1 MSLYTRLVRPFF
13 AALCIGLGTCAVAHA
28 QTNVDAFNPGQTA
41 RYTASPCSPMARS
54 SSSGYSTGSV
64 AGALDHHPREDR
76 PPEPRRFA
84 RYRLQSGRRK
94 RVLSAV
100 ALQPDGKI
108 LVGGVFSWLGG
119 GAFDEPG
126 TAIRHNIGRLHADG
140 SVDLSFDPGASL
152 GVNAIAVQPDG
163 KIVVAGC
170 FHALGGGGSGTT
182 PRHSIGRLN
191 ADGSLDTSFDAGTN
205 GCLDAVVYSRM
216 ERSSSVGHSIPSVAV
231 GQAQRHGTGL
241 GGSTPTAR
249 STRVSTQGWISTSM
263 RLLCRRMERLSSAA
277 RFRPWSLAVQGRRVA
292 ESDGSTP
299 TVHSIRA
306 SIRDRTAGST
316 RSWSQPDG
324 KIVVGGSFTRLGGG
338 GFPPQSRP
346 EWLRIGRL
354 HADGSLDTG
363 FNPGAESQVYALAV
377 QPDGKVLA
385 GGGFLALGGG
395 AVTPRF
401 HIGRVD
407 VGPPTPAAFNKV
419 SPANAATSQPLLATL
434 TWGSSA
440 GAGGYEYCYDVTN
453 NSSCDGTWLSISTTN
468 VLIGPL
474 NGGTIYYW
482 QVRARNPV
490 GTTDANGGSWWSF
503 ATSGSITPP
512 TTVNDSYTSA
522 ANTPLAVPAP
532 GVLTNDSSNGGGP
545 LSATLVASVG
555 SGVLTFN
562 ADGSFVYTPNA
573 GFIGGDSFTYRA
585 ANAGGPGN
593 IATVSIAV
601 GGASVALP
609 PTALLV
615 SSLVGNQVTLRWN
628 APVGGL
634 VPTGY
639 VLEGGVNP
647 GEVLASIPLGTTT
660 PVHTFTAPNGAFY
673 LRLHAVAGS
682 SRSNA
687 SNEIRVFVNVPAPP
701 SAPTNLL
708 GMANGVSLGLA
719 WRNTFAGG
727 APSSLVLDVTG
738 SASASLPLGL
748 SDAFS
753 FNGIPPGTYTF
764 ALRATNA
771 AGTSAPSNTVT
782 LTFPTGCS
790 GLPLS
795 PTNFLASKVGNTIS
809 LMWDPAAAGPA
820 PTGYVLNVGGSFV
833 LSVPLAGRG
842 LSATVGPGVY
852 ELSVTAVNAC
862 GLSPATAVQT
872 VVIP

>member
-1 MSLYTRLVRPFF
+1 M
-13 AALCIGLGTCAVAHA
+13 
-28 QTNVDAFNPGQTA
+28 
-41 RYTASPCSPMARS
+41 
-54 SSSGYSTGSV
+54 
-64 AGALDHHPREDR
+64 
-76 PPEPRRFA
+76 
-84 RYRLQSGRRK
+84 
-94 RVLSAV
+94 
-100 ALQPDGKI
+100 
-108 LVGGVFSWLGG
+108 
-119 GAFDEPG
+119 
-126 TAIRHNIGRLHADG
+126 
-140 SVDLSFDPGASL
+140 
-152 GVNAIAVQPDG
+152 
-163 KIVVAGC
+163 VAGC

-191 ADGSLDTSFDAGTN
+191 ADGSLDTSFDAGAN
-205 GCLDAVVYSRM
+205 GCLDAVVVQPDGKIV
-216 ERSSSVGHSIPSVAV
+216 VG
-231 GQAQRHGTGL
+231 GTFDTLGGGGTGTTTRYGIGRL
-241 GGSTPTAR
+241 NADGSLDTSFNAGVDQRVDALALQADGKIVVGGAFQTLEFGGSGTLR
-249 STRVSTQGWISTSM
+249 SRIG
-263 RLLCRRMERLSSAA
+263 RLNA
-277 RFRPWSLAVQGRRVA
+277 
-292 ESDGSTP
+292 DGSLDASFDP
-299 TVHSIRA
+299 GSNSRVHSLLV
-306 SIRDRTAGST
+306 
-316 RSWSQPDG
+316 QPDG
-324 KIVVGGSFTRLGGG
+324 KIVVGGSFSRLGGG

-354 HADGSLDTG
+354 HTDGSLDTG

-401 HIGRVD
+401 RIGRVD
-407 VGPPTPAAFNKV
+407 VGPPTPAAFNKL
-419 SPANAATSQPLLATL
+419 SPANAATAQPLLATL

-440 GAGGYEYCYDVTN
+440 GASGYEYCYDATN
-453 NSSCDGTWLSISTTN
+453 NASCDGIWLSISTTN

-474 NGGTIYYW
+474 NGGTTYYW

-503 ATSGSITPP
+503 GTSGSITPP

-555 SGVLTFN
+555 NGILSFN
-562 ADGSFVYTPNA
+562 ADGSFVYTPSA
-573 GFIGGDSFTYRA
+573 GFIGADNFTYRA

-593 IATVSIAV
+593 IATVRIAV
-601 GGASVALP
+601 GGASLALP

-673 LRLHAVAGS
+673 FRLHTVAGS

-727 APSSLVLDVTG
+727 APARWCSTSQDRPRRRFLWGSVMP
-738 SASASLPLGL
+738 SASTASLRARIRLPC
-748 SDAFS
+748 A
-753 FNGIPPGTYTF
+753 
-764 ALRATNA
+764 RAT
-771 AGTSAPSNTVT
+771 
-782 LTFPTGCS
+782 
-790 GLPLS
+790 PLER
-795 PTNFLASKVGNTIS
+795 ARHQI
-809 LMWDPAAAGPA
+809 
-820 PTGYVLNVGGSFV
+820 
-833 LSVPLAGRG
+833 R
-842 LSATVGPGVY
+842 
-852 ELSVTAVNAC
+852 
-862 GLSPATAVQT
+862 
-872 VVIP
+872 